1 MNSQSGK
8 PETQEN
14 KNTLA
19 KILPDGELTDQILAA
34 AIRVHRQLGPG
45 FLESIYEEA
54 LCLELEA
61 SKLTFERQKS
71 VEVRYRDKVIGIHRL
86 DLLVESRVIVEL
98 KAIKGFEPIHFSVV
112 RSYLKAIE
120 LETGLLI
127 NFHAVPLAIKRVGRE
142 FRGTG
147 H

>member
-14 KNTLA
+14 KNMLA

>member
-86 DLLVESRVIVEL
+86 DLPGDSRVMVAVN
-98 KAIKGFEPIHFSVV
+98 AITGFGALHLSVD
-112 RSYLKAIE
+112 RA
-120 LETGLLI
+120 
-127 NFHAVPLAIKRVGRE
+127 
-142 FRGTG
+142 
-147 H
+147 